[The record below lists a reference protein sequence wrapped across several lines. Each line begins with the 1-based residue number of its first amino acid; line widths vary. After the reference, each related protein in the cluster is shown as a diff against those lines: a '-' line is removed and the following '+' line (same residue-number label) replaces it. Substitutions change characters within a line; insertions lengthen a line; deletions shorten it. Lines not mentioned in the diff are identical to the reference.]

1 MVNEVILYEDE
12 LIDYIKENFKEN
24 AHLQISYNRIFIP
37 GKILFIDIE
46 DDNVIITLQ
55 LEGEILNQVIEI
67 NIKSILSDIIELRYI
82 TNTDEVIIVVNSSI

>member
-1 MVNEVILYEDE
+1 MVSEVILCEDE

-37 GKILFIDIE
+37 GKILFIDLE

-82 TNTDEVIIVVNSSI
+82 TDTDEVVIVINSSI

>member
-1 MVNEVILYEDE
+1 MVSEVILCEDE

-37 GKILFIDIE
+37 GKILFIDLE

-82 TNTDEVIIVVNSSI
+82 TNTDEVVIVINSSI